1 MLKIF
6 SLLFLAMAL
15 CLTKANS
22 QNLEIRLDWDTT
34 GVPATL
40 VEKQGT
46 FFGFRGA
53 VRDPFRPATPIYQ
66 TAFPLSFSG
75 NFRVRIRDARFE
87 ELPDYRPLAEEAAIS
102 ESIIPE
108 TRITSSREGRTG
120 RISFVPIVLQNGQ
133 YQKLISA
140 SLEIVPAAETSSPA
154 NARNEDFR
162 TESRLRQ
169 GQLYKIRVAE
179 AGLKQLT
186 YSFLSN
192 ELGISMDEVDPSAIR
207 LLGSP
212 SGPVSEDMDNSDWD
226 DLREIPILMED
237 GGDGSFDPGDRILF
251 YGGGPHRWRYDAEEG
266 GFDRVTNIYD
276 NFHYFFIQL
285 GAGTGRRI
293 EDRNPVPNT
302 AITVTTFDDYL
313 RFEED
318 LENILHLS
326 FVTSGSGR
334 EWGGDNFRI
343 AREQTYPDLFEF
355 PNLVPGTARLKARMI
370 LRARVRSFFEV
381 ELEGATYRS
390 SNASSSGAA
399 ENVNSIFAS
408 TASINQEVSLTDG
421 KVTFG
426 VRYPNQFGDSQG
438 WLDYLQLEVTR
449 QLRMT
454 GNQMVFRS
462 VAASQSPTATFR
474 IENAVP
480 QLEVWNITDPLN
492 PVRQLGENNGSVFQF
507 GVGVSG
513 IPEFIAFDRSASF
526 PDPEPV
532 GPLPNQNLHSLQRAD
547 AVFIFPEEFR
557 QEAERLA
564 DHRRTF
570 SKLEVVTLS
579 LEEILN
585 EFSGGKKDPTAIRNL
600 AKMMYERDPQFR
612 FLLLFGDGSFDSRD
626 VYGLGGDWIPTYQR
640 NSLHNLFAYPS
651 DDYFGLLSP
660 TGSGD
665 PFFGDLTIGVGR
677 IPVKSSSEA
686 AILVDKIIHYETAPP
701 TRGDWRNRTTFVAD
715 DEDGNLHID
724 DADDI
729 AEDVRS
735 NFPQLNLDKIYLD
748 AFPQVSTPGGQRF
761 PAATEA
767 LNQNIFRGQMVVT
780 YLGHGGS
787 SGWAQ
792 ERVLNTTDILSWTN
806 YDNLPL
812 FLTATCSFT
821 GYDDPFEVTAG
832 EEVILSRRGAG
843 IGLMSTVRAVFA
855 NSNAALTDRALQV
868 LFEKV
873 DGRYRPLGEVFRL
886 AKNTASASTQNSR
899 KFALIGDPT
908 MTLALPEYEVRTTVF
923 NGVPLPEA
931 EGDTIRALDLVELEG
946 GIFDEQGQRISNFN
960 GTVDITVFDKA
971 VSFSTLGQDPGSPV
985 FNYDLQ
991 KNTLFRGRASV
1002 QNGRFSISFVLPKDI
1017 NFTFGPG
1024 KISYYARQ
1032 ESSELDATGAF
1043 EDFTL
1048 GGTSDREVNDNEGP
1062 LVEVF
1067 MNTKDF
1073 VFGGVTGP
1081 SPVLLVKL
1089 EDENGI
1095 NVAGNTIGHDLEG
1108 VLNEDTRNAFIL
1120 NDFYES
1126 ELDDYTRGEVRF
1138 PLSDLEPGRYQ
1149 IRVQAWDV
1157 ANNSGEG
1164 LTEFVVATDD
1174 KIALEHVLNYPNPFT
1189 DRTCFQFDHNLAGE
1203 EIDVL
1208 VSIYTISGVLVKTI
1222 EQSFISDG
1230 AIRQDDCLEWDG
1242 RDDFGDRLARGVY
1255 LYRMKVRARNTG
1267 ATPLEGE
1274 SDFEKLVILK

>member
-6 SLLFLAMAL
+6 SLLFLAVAL

-22 QNLEIRLDWDTT
+22 QNLEIQLDWDTI

-40 VEKQGT
+40 GEKQGT
-46 FFGFRGA
+46 YLGFRGA

-66 TAFPLSFSG
+66 ASFPLPFSG
-75 NFRVRIRDARFE
+75 NFQLRFRDARFE
-87 ELPDYRPLAEEAAIS
+87 ELPDYQPLATEPGIS
-102 ESIIPE
+102 GSLNPE
-108 TRITSSREGRTG
+108 TRITTAREGRRG
-120 RISFVPIVLQNGQ
+120 RLSFVPIIQQNGR
-133 YQKLISA
+133 YQKLVSA
-140 SLEIVPAAETSSPA
+140 TLEILPAAGDPPSSSG
-154 NARNEDFR
+154 RNEDFR
-162 TESRLRQ
+162 TQSMLRQ
-169 GQLYKIRVAE
+169 GQLFKIQVSE
-179 AGLKQLT
+179 AGLKQMS
-186 YSFLSN
+186 YSFLN
-192 ELGISMDEVDPSAIR
+192 DELGVAVNEIDPSTIR

-212 SGPVSEDMDNSDWD
+212 SGPVSENIDNSDWD
-226 DLREIPILMED
+226 DLREIPILIED

-251 YGGGPHRWRYDAEEG
+251 YGGGPHRWQYDPAE

-276 NFHYFFIQL
+276 DFHYFFLQI

-293 EDRNPVPNT
+293 AERASIPNT
-302 AITVTTFDDYL
+302 AITVSTFDDYQ

-318 LENILHLS
+318 LENIMHLS

-343 AREQTYPDLFEF
+343 ARERTYPELFTF
-355 PNLVPGTARLKARMI
+355 SNLVPGTARLKARMI
-370 LRARVRSFFEV
+370 LRARVRSFFQI

-390 SNASSSGAA
+390 SNASSAGAA
-399 ENVNSIFAS
+399 ENVNSVFAS
-408 TASINQEVSLTDG
+408 EALLNTQVPLTDG
-421 KVTFG
+421 SVTLG
-426 VRYPNQFGDSQG
+426 VEYPNQFGDSQG

-454 GNQMVFRS
+454 GTQMAFRS
-462 VAASQSPTATFR
+462 VEASQVPTATFV

-480 QLEVWNITDPLN
+480 QLEVWNISDPLD
-492 PVRQLGENNGSVFQF
+492 PVRQIGDINGSVFRF
-507 GVGVSG
+507 GAGMNGLS
-513 IPEFIAFDRSASF
+513 EFIAFDRSASF
-526 PDPEPV
+526 PEPEGV
-532 GPLPNQNLHSLQRAD
+532 GPVPNQNLHNLQRAD

-570 SKLEVVTLS
+570 SGLEVVPLS
-579 LEEILN
+579 VEEVQN

-600 AKMMYERDPQFR
+600 SKMLYERDPQFR
-612 FLLLFGDGSFDSRD
+612 FLLLFGDGSFDARD

-660 TGSGD
+660 SGSGD
-665 PFFGDLTIGVGR
+665 PFFGDLSIAVGR
-677 IPVKSSSEA
+677 IPVKSLSEA
-686 AILVDKIIHYETAPP
+686 SMLVDKIIHYETAPP

-729 AEDVRS
+729 AQGVQS
-735 NFPQLNLDKIYLD
+735 TFPQLNLDKIYLD

-767 LNQNIFRGQMVVT
+767 LNRNIFRGQMVVT

-873 DGRYRPLGEVFRL
+873 DGRYLPLGEVFRI

-899 KFALIGDPT
+899 KFALIADPT
-908 MTLALPEYEVRTTVF
+908 LTLALPEYEVRTLSF
-923 NGVPLPEA
+923 NDVPLPEA
-931 EGDTIRALDLVELEG
+931 QGDTIRALDLVELEG
-946 GIFDEQGQRISNFN
+946 GIFDEQGQMINDFA

-971 VSFSTLGQDPGSPV
+971 VNFSTLGQDPGSPV

-1002 QNGRFSISFVLPKDI
+1002 RDGRFSISFVLPKDI

-1032 ESSELDATGAF
+1032 ENSDLDATGAF
-1043 EDFTL
+1043 EDFIL
-1048 GGTSDREVNDNEGP
+1048 GGTSDRDVNDDKGP

-1067 MNTKDF
+1067 MNTEDF

-1081 SPVLLVKL
+1081 DPVLLVKL
-1089 EDENGI
+1089 EDDNGI

-1222 EQSFISDG
+1222 ERSFISDG

-1242 RDDFGDRLARGVY
+1242 RDDFGDQLARGVY
-1255 LYRMKVRARNTG
+1255 LYRVKVRSRNAG
-1267 ATPLEGE
+1267 AVPLEGE